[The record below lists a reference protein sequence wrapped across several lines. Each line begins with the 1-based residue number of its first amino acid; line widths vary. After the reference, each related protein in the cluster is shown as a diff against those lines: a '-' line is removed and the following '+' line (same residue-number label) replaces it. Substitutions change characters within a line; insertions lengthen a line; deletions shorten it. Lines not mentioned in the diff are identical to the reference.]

1 MKSIFLSLLITLAL
15 EASSSNTHQIKIIE
29 KIFSEISIGEE
40 LKIWSDSSDILF
52 GLQTSAHFK
61 IVQNLQDANIII
73 LEKSDTFLSEYLSK
87 AIFVLNYSLLSE
99 IPQSFGAL
107 FWKKGRPNIVIIQ
120 PRIEK
125 QSITVSKDLYPYM
138 EDRVW

>member
-125 QSITVSKDLYPYM
+125 QSIIVSKDLYPYM